1 MSGPAGSGHTSPAE
15 EAQKAAQDYLLQEH
29 SSIETDTQRLRQ
41 EGATRL
47 NILVV
52 VIAAVATATATVV
65 TSHDVTLAT
74 KAAIGYG
81 VLGSVLIYT
90 LLCYKYFIDRE
101 VVTDSNF
108 RAASRIR
115 RYYVDLYPTL
125 ESYLSWGT
133 TDGATQHLKHNR
145 SFLLPAVRHLV
156 AIQVAGGLATALV
169 VAGLADWACVLLA
182 VLSYALSTLVLWLWS
197 ARRFRRAASSADA
210 HARFPRPD
218 NTAKGITAK

>member
-1 MSGPAGSGHTSPAE
+1 MSGQDDVAD

-29 SSIETDTQRLRQ
+29 SAIETDTQRLRQ

-52 VIAAVATATATVV
+52 VIAAVATATATVI
-65 TSHDVTLAT
+65 TSHDATLAT

-125 ESYLSWGT
+125 ENYLSWST
-133 TDGATQHLKHNR
+133 SDGATQHVRRNR
-145 SFLLPAVRHLV
+145 SFLLLAVRHLV
-156 AIQVAGGLATALV
+156 AIQVAGGLGTALV
-169 VAGLADWACVLLA
+169 VAGLAGWACLLLA
-182 VLSYALSTLVLWLWS
+182 LLSYVLSTLVLWLWS
-197 ARRFRRAASSADA
+197 ARRFQRAAERADA
-210 HARFPRPD
+210 HARFPGAA
-218 NTAKGITAK
+218 TSAKGIAAK